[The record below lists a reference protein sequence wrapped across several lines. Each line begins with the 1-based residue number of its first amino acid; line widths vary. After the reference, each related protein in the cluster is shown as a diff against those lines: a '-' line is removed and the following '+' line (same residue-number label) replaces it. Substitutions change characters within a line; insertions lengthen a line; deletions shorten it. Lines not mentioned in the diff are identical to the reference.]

1 MQLYLKDEIQEIKQL
16 VKALF
21 EQYMT
26 LADRYKDQLLPGYTH
41 LQIAMPSSFG
51 LWFSAYAEILAD
63 EVLLL
68 NTVHTY
74 VTKIHSEVLLAMA
87 VPSQLTDMTPQQR
100 SGLTPEIQCCS
111 STNESGKT

>member
-68 NTVHTY
+68 NTVYTLCDQNPLG
-74 VTKIHSEVLLAMA
+74 SAAGMA
-87 VPSQLTDMTPQQR
+87 VPSQLTDMIPQQR
-100 SGLTPEIQCCS
+100 SGLTP
-111 STNESGKT
+111 